1 MTDIFPIS
9 LSVALILIFFDKFLT
24 KSGIRNLRSS
34 PQTLHKKSVSRF
46 GGLALFIS
54 LFVISFSSQDAEYE
68 FLRQVLL
75 CTSPVF
81 IVGLVDDMQ
90 ISISPL
96 TRLLVLIPSAFLCYY
111 FLGTKAEN
119 LEIPFIDYLFQ
130 FEVFSI
136 IFICFALAGIINAF
150 NILDGMNGLL
160 LLFCLSICLSIIIFP
175 QSSVSLEFY
184 FYLVAIFFSI
194 LGIFVLNFP
203 WGRIFL
209 GDGGAYFLGATVT
222 VGLIK
227 YYQIND
233 LSPWYVFLMLIYPI
247 ADVFFSIFRR
257 IISNYSALE
266 PDNKH
271 LHHLIYKR
279 LKKINI
285 QSEKLRHVLVT
296 FSTFIIYFPFLL
308 GANYFS
314 SDTLVLQLLSLIF
327 FIFYLFL
334 YLILAPR
341 DFFYRS

>member
-1 MTDIFPIS
+1 M
-9 LSVALILIFFDKFLT
+9 L
-24 KSGIRNLRSS
+24 
-34 PQTLHKKSVSRF
+34 
-46 GGLALFIS
+46 
-54 LFVISFSSQDAEYE
+54 
-68 FLRQVLL
+68 
-75 CTSPVF
+75 
-81 IVGLVDDMQ
+81 
-90 ISISPL
+90 
-96 TRLLVLIPSAFLCYY
+96 Y

-136 IFICFALAGIINAF
+136 IFICIALAGMINAF

-175 QSSVSLEFY
+175 QSAVSLEFY

-233 LSPWYVFLMLIYPI
+233 LSPWYVFLMLIYP
-247 ADVFFSIFRR
+247 ATDVLFSAFRR

-279 LKKINI
+279 LRKVNI

-296 FSTFIIYFPFLL
+296 FSTFVIYFPFLL

-314 SDTLVLQLLSLIF
+314 SDTLSSSTFV
-327 FIFYLFL
+327 
-334 YLILAPR
+334 P
-341 DFFYRS
+341 DFFYILSFLISHFGTQRFFL